1 MLTGCANIIA
11 GSTASTSKPYLGP
24 RPKVTIADLYALKAS
39 RTPITCLTAYDYPTA
54 LLSQHGEIDMV
65 LVGDSLAQVC
75 LGHDTTTRVTLD
87 EMIHHASA
95 VTRGAKTPFVFADL
109 PFGSFEASVEQ
120 GVRSVVRLIK
130 EAGVDGVKI
139 EGGREILPLVE
150 KLASMGVAVMPHLG
164 LQPQRATLLSGYKV
178 QARAASSAIDLF
190 SLCRDMK
197 AAGAFALLLEAIPR
211 KVAQYITDKV
221 DIVTIGIGA
230 GKGTAGQ
237 VLVIS
242 DVLGTYAGEGEWKAK
257 FVRHFGRAREEGR
270 ESVRQYKE
278 EVRGG
283 GFPGEGEGYGMKR
296 EEWEGFVRAVEG
308 GDGVEGVGG
317 QKVGE

>member
-1 MLTGCANIIA
+1 
-11 GSTASTSKPYLGP
+11 
-24 RPKVTIADLYALKAS
+24 
-39 RTPITCLTAYDYPTA
+39 
-54 LLSQHGEIDMV
+54 MV
-65 LVGDSLAQVC
+65 LIGDSLAQVC

-87 EMIHHASA
+87 EMIHHAAA

-139 EGGREILPLVE
+139 EGGREILPLVA
-150 KLASMGVAVMPHLG
+150 KLSGMGIAVMPHLG
-164 LQPQRATLLSGYKV
+164 LQPQRATALSGYKV
-178 QARAASSAIDLF
+178 QARGTADALDLYA
-190 SLCRDMK
+190 LCKEMK

-211 KVAQYITDKV
+211 KVAQYMTDNV

-257 FVRHFGRAREEGR
+257 FVRHFGEARVQGR
-270 ESVRQYKE
+270 ESVRGFKE
-278 EVRGG
+278 KVREGA
-283 GFPGEGEGYGMKR
+283 FPGVEESYGMKR
-296 EEWEGFVRAVEG
+296 EEWEGFVR
-308 GDGVEGVGG
+308 GVEGDKGEVRGG
-317 QKVGE
+317 GEGGHGGDA